1 MISRRHL
8 LSSTTIAQTVERE
21 LAILQLLHHPHLI
34 TLKQV
39 LQDSIYV
46 YFVTEY
52 VDGGE
57 LYHVLAR
64 QGRLDESE
72 ARILFIQL
80 ATAVTWCHAHHIW

>member
-8 LSSTTIAQTVERE
+8 LSSTSVAHTVERE
-21 LAILQLLHHPHLI
+21 LAILQLIHHPHLI

-39 LQDSIYV
+39 LQDSNYV

-57 LYHVLAR
+57 LYHVLAG
-64 QGRLDESE
+64 QGRLVESE
-72 ARILFIQL
+72 ARALFIQL
-80 ATAVTWCHAHHIW
+80 VTAVAWCHTHHIW